1 VRKINNMPPMILA
14 EKIIDLSKDELIKVL
29 RQLEMEERDL
39 YELLKEKIEDII

>member
-1 VRKINNMPPMILA
+1 MPPMILA